1 MYIENGIAY
10 AGEKPAPIKICGVRP
25 MPQNMLWVRFN
36 TGEAKIYDMTP
47 ILTQDAFAPLKN
59 FELFKSVYIDYGV
72 PVWKD
77 GEIDIA
83 PEELYQNGVPAPA
96 NA

>member
-10 AGEKPAPIKICGVRP
+10 AGEKRPLLKVNGVRA
-25 MPQNMLWVRFN
+25 MENHRLWVRFN

-47 ILTQDAFAPLKN
+47 LLSQPAFLPLRDNKV
-59 FELFKSVYIDYGV
+59 FQSVFIDYGT
-72 PVWKD
+72 PVWND

-83 PEELYQNGVPAPA
+83 PEELYAKGTIAPA
-96 NA
+96 

>member
-10 AGEKPAPIKICGVRP
+10 AGDKSPAITVCGIRALSDYK
-25 MPQNMLWVRFN
+25 LWIRFSN
-36 TGEAKIYDMTP
+36 GEAKEFDFKP
-47 ILTQDAFAPLKN
+47 LLSSPAFLPLKD
-59 FELFKSVYIDYGV
+59 EAVFKDVYIDFGC

-83 PEELYQNGVPAPA
+83 PEYLYEHGLKVG
-96 NA
+96 

>member
-10 AGEKPAPIKICGVRP
+10 AGEKRPLLKVNGVRA
-25 MPQNMLWVRFN
+25 MENHRFWVRFN

-47 ILTQDAFAPLKN
+47 LLSQPAFLPLRDNKV
-59 FELFKSVYIDYGV
+59 FQSVFIDYGT
-72 PVWKD
+72 PVWND

-83 PEELYQNGVPAPA
+83 PEELYAKGTVAPA
-96 NA
+96 

>member
-10 AGEKPAPIKICGVRP
+10 AGEKKPMLKVNGVRA
-25 MPQNMLWVRFN
+25 MENHRLWVRFN

-47 ILTQDAFAPLKN
+47 LLSQPAFLPLRDN
-59 FELFKSVYIDYGV
+59 AVFQSVFIDYGI
-72 PVWKD
+72 PVWND

-83 PEELYQNGVPAPA
+83 PEELYANGTVVPA
-96 NA
+96 

>member
-10 AGEKPAPIKICGVRP
+10 AGEKKPVLKINGVRA
-25 MPQNMLWVRFN
+25 MEDYRLWVRFN
-36 TGEAKIYDMTP
+36 TGETKIYDMTP
-47 ILTQDAFAPLKN
+47 LLSQPAFLPLCDAAVFR
-59 FELFKSVYIDYGV
+59 SVFLDYGI

-83 PEELYQNGVPAPA
+83 PEELYEKGTTVPA
-96 NA
+96 

>member
-10 AGEKPAPIKICGVRP
+10 AGEKKPMLKVNGVRA
-25 MPQNMLWVRFN
+25 MENHLLWVRFN

-47 ILTQDAFAPLKN
+47 LLSQPAFLPLRDN
-59 FELFKSVYIDYGV
+59 AVFQSVFIDYGI
-72 PVWKD
+72 PVWND

-83 PEELYQNGVPAPA
+83 PEELYAKGTVAPT
-96 NA
+96 